1 VTSYSPHVSPADSG
15 YRERPEGV
23 HRPDPIR
30 VGDWCPCGGGHFVVT
45 DEQQRNC
52 GAHARPVFVWPE
64 DEDDAAMVRAALG
77 VE

>member
-15 YRERPEGV
+15 YRERPYGV

-30 VGDWCPCGGGHFVVT
+30 VGDWCPRGGGHFL
-45 DEQQRNC
+45 
-52 GAHARPVFVWPE
+52 GASVDDAGCSGKALPVFVWPE
-64 DEDDAAMVRAALG
+64 DEDDAAMIRAALG